1 MGENRQAI
9 CRAAALFALLALL
22 GTLAACSPRPT
33 GDFGRA
39 QPSVLHDEI
48 LPAIGKTRA
57 ELAGEPLSQFNQTD
71 QEREMH
77 DRVWRFLVAPHA
89 RDWFY
94 DFSVEL
100 QRTRLSG
107 RRGQKFTPD
116 RYYRWLRQT
125 EFASSRVRYSAVA
138 DHVIADIDTMP
149 ATLSAICAVIE
160 IDRRRGIAGREIATL
175 GPGALEN
182 ARARKAENDER
193 IDWFVR
199 AATYR
204 YQSYG
209 YALDQLLIETPHEE
223 AIQVDGLLS
232 DLQIYVEMAQR
243 GEFCT
248 GVGVAAYQDN
258 SGGALPSRMLMQEGE
273 YSK

>member
-9 CRAAALFALLALL
+9 CRTAALLALL
-22 GTLAACSPRPT
+22 GTVAACGPRPI
-33 GDFGRA
+33 GDFGRV
-39 QPSVLHDEI
+39 QPSMLHDEV

-57 ELAGEPLSQFNQTD
+57 ELAGEPVSQFTQTD

-107 RRGQKFTPD
+107 RRGQEFTPD

-160 IDRRRGIAGREIATL
+160 IDRRRDIARREIATL

-182 ARARKAENDER
+182 ALARKAENDER

-204 YQSYG
+204 YESYG
-209 YALDQLLIETPHEE
+209 YALDQLLLETPHEE
-223 AIQVDGLLS
+223 AIQVHGLLG
-232 DLQIYVEMAQR
+232 DLRVYVERAQR

-248 GVGVAAYQDN
+248 GSSGAVSKDN
-258 SGGALPSRMLMQEGE
+258 GGGALPSRVLMQEGV

>member
-1 MGENRQAI
+1 MGENRQAF
-9 CRAAALFALLALL
+9 RAAALMALLW
-22 GTLAACSPRPT
+22 TVAACGPRPI

-39 QPSVLHDEI
+39 QAGVLHDEI
-48 LPAIGKTRA
+48 LPSIGKTRA
-57 ELAGEPLSQFNQTD
+57 ELAGEPVSQFNQTD

-77 DRVWRFLVAPHA
+77 DRVWRFLVAPYA

-107 RRGQKFTPD
+107 RRDQKFAPD
-116 RYYRWLRQT
+116 RYYRWLRRT

-138 DHVIADIDTMP
+138 DHVIADIGTMP
-149 ATLSAICAVIE
+149 ATSSAICAVIE
-160 IDRRRGIAGREIATL
+160 IDRRRGIAAREIATL

-199 AATYR
+199 AVTYR
-204 YQSYG
+204 YESYG
-209 YALDQLLIETPHEE
+209 YALDRLLIETPHEE
-223 AIQVDGLLS
+223 AIQVDGLLG
-232 DLQIYVEMAQR
+232 DLRVYVEMAQR
-243 GEFCT
+243 GKFCT
-248 GVGVAAYQDN
+248 GVAAAYRDN
-258 SGGALPSRMLMQEGE
+258 GGGALPSRILTQEGV